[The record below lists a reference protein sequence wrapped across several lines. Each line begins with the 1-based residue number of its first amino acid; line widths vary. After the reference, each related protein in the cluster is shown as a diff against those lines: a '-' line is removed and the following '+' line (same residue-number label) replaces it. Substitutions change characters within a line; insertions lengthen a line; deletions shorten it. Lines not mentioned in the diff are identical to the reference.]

1 MTEQEDSSSV
11 FTIKQVNL
19 AMITSR
25 EQKTTHTPC
34 TGTNNTY
41 SQRAAAHYH
50 ISQDSRGHD
59 GHLPSAEGS
68 VFTEYRVSVR
78 TLRLYANS
86 LQSFRQGFTTEN
98 AMYMC
103 FSRFRMW

>member
-11 FTIKQVNL
+11 FTIKQVNPP
-19 AMITSR
+19 MITSR

-50 ISQDSRGHD
+50 ISQDSGGHD
-59 GHLPSAEGS
+59 GHGSA
-68 VFTEYRVSVR
+68 
-78 TLRLYANS
+78 AH
-86 LQSFRQGFTTEN
+86 QDI
-98 AMYMC
+98 
-103 FSRFRMW
+103 